1 MRTVITGGGF
11 LVVTALCV
19 LIHCSII
26 STNMRDNEVSNSLD
40 KASDYAVDVMG
51 DIYLRLDYSQGNTAA
66 YMQELIQGFC
76 RAVNEKIGT
85 DGELSVQ
92 VVKADIENGNF
103 DIIVTEDY
111 DYPLR
116 GKKERVV
123 QFLRH
128 LHPDI
133 VLQRLVGRAPEDNT
147 LFTNWSMGWW
157 RVQDLID
164 DMMDEL
170 DAHQGDLC
178 DYLNGK
184 AVRKFIDG
192 GQA

>member
-92 VVKADIENGNF
+92 IGRASC
-103 DIIVTEDY
+103 
-111 DYPLR
+111 R
-116 GKKERVV
+116 ERV
-123 QFLRH
+123 
-128 LHPDI
+128 
-133 VLQRLVGRAPEDNT
+133 
-147 LFTNWSMGWW
+147 
-157 RVQDLID
+157 
-164 DMMDEL
+164 
-170 DAHQGDLC
+170 
-178 DYLNGK
+178 
-184 AVRKFIDG
+184 
-192 GQA
+192 

>member
-76 RAVNEKIGT
+76 SP
-85 DGELSVQ
+85 SVPIFSFT
-92 VVKADIENGNF
+92 A
-103 DIIVTEDY
+103 
-111 DYPLR
+111 
-116 GKKERVV
+116 
-123 QFLRH
+123 
-128 LHPDI
+128 
-133 VLQRLVGRAPEDNT
+133 LQKPCI
-147 LFTNWSMGWW
+147 SSC
-157 RVQDLID
+157 I
-164 DMMDEL
+164 
-170 DAHQGDLC
+170 
-178 DYLNGK
+178 
-184 AVRKFIDG
+184 
-192 GQA
+192 

>member
-51 DIYLRLDYSQGNTAA
+51 DIYLRLDYSQ
-66 YMQELIQGFC
+66 
-76 RAVNEKIGT
+76 NEKIGT

-116 GKKERVV
+116 GKKGSCSYE
-123 QFLRH
+123 
-128 LHPDI
+128 
-133 VLQRLVGRAPEDNT
+133 
-147 LFTNWSMGWW
+147 
-157 RVQDLID
+157 
-164 DMMDEL
+164 
-170 DAHQGDLC
+170 
-178 DYLNGK
+178 K
-184 AVRKFIDG
+184 AFSFEP
-192 GQA
+192 Q

>member
-51 DIYLRLDYSQGNTAA
+51 DIYTAA
-66 YMQELIQGFC
+66 YMQELIQSFC

-116 GKKERVV
+116 GKKGSCSYE
-123 QFLRH
+123 
-128 LHPDI
+128 
-133 VLQRLVGRAPEDNT
+133 
-147 LFTNWSMGWW
+147 
-157 RVQDLID
+157 
-164 DMMDEL
+164 
-170 DAHQGDLC
+170 
-178 DYLNGK
+178 K
-184 AVRKFIDG
+184 AFSFEP
-192 GQA
+192 

>member
-66 YMQELIQGFC
+66 YMQ
-76 RAVNEKIGT
+76 AVNEKIGT

-116 GKKERVV
+116 GKKGSCSYE
-123 QFLRH
+123 
-128 LHPDI
+128 
-133 VLQRLVGRAPEDNT
+133 
-147 LFTNWSMGWW
+147 
-157 RVQDLID
+157 
-164 DMMDEL
+164 
-170 DAHQGDLC
+170 
-178 DYLNGK
+178 K
-184 AVRKFIDG
+184 AFSFEP
-192 GQA
+192 Q

>member
-1 MRTVITGGGF
+1 MRSGLF
-11 LVVTALCV
+11 
-19 LIHCSII
+19 S
-26 STNMRDNEVSNSLD
+26 
-40 KASDYAVDVMG
+40 
-51 DIYLRLDYSQGNTAA
+51 
-66 YMQELIQGFC
+66 
-76 RAVNEKIGT
+76 
-85 DGELSVQ
+85 
-92 VVKADIENGNF
+92 
-103 DIIVTEDY
+103 
-111 DYPLR
+111 
-116 GKKERVV
+116 
-123 QFLRH
+123 FLRH

-184 AVRKFIDG
+184 SSTEIYRWGTA
-192 GQA
+192 

>member
-1 MRTVITGGGF
+1 MVVI
-11 LVVTALCV
+11 ALCV

-116 GKKERVV
+116 DKKGSCSYE
-123 QFLRH
+123 
-128 LHPDI
+128 
-133 VLQRLVGRAPEDNT
+133 
-147 LFTNWSMGWW
+147 
-157 RVQDLID
+157 
-164 DMMDEL
+164 
-170 DAHQGDLC
+170 
-178 DYLNGK
+178 K
-184 AVRKFIDG
+184 AFSFEP
-192 GQA
+192 

>member
-1 MRTVITGGGF
+1 MRI
-11 LVVTALCV
+11 ALFSFYA
-19 LIHCSII
+19 ISI
-26 STNMRDNEVSNSLD
+26 
-40 KASDYAVDVMG
+40 
-51 DIYLRLDYSQGNTAA
+51 Q
-66 YMQELIQGFC
+66 
-76 RAVNEKIGT
+76 
-85 DGELSVQ
+85 
-92 VVKADIENGNF
+92 
-103 DIIVTEDY
+103 
-111 DYPLR
+111 
-116 GKKERVV
+116 
-123 QFLRH
+123 
-128 LHPDI
+128 DI

-184 AVRKFIDG
+184 TVRKFIDG

>member
-11 LVVTALCV
+11 LVVIALCV

-40 KASDYAVDVMG
+40 NAVDVMG

-116 GKKERVV
+116 GKK
-123 QFLRH
+123 
-128 LHPDI
+128 
-133 VLQRLVGRAPEDNT
+133 GRCSYE
-147 LFTNWSMGWW
+147 
-157 RVQDLID
+157 
-164 DMMDEL
+164 
-170 DAHQGDLC
+170 
-178 DYLNGK
+178 K
-184 AVRKFIDG
+184 AFSFEP
-192 GQA
+192 Q

>member
-40 KASDYAVDVMG
+40 
-51 DIYLRLDYSQGNTAA
+51 N
-66 YMQELIQGFC
+66 MQELIQGFC

-116 GKKERVV
+116 GKKGSCSYEKA
-123 QFLRH
+123 FLFE
-128 LHPDI
+128 P
-133 VLQRLVGRAPEDNT
+133 
-147 LFTNWSMGWW
+147 
-157 RVQDLID
+157 
-164 DMMDEL
+164 
-170 DAHQGDLC
+170 
-178 DYLNGK
+178 
-184 AVRKFIDG
+184 
-192 GQA
+192 

>member
-1 MRTVITGGGF
+1 M
-11 LVVTALCV
+11 
-19 LIHCSII
+19 
-26 STNMRDNEVSNSLD
+26 
-40 KASDYAVDVMG
+40 
-51 DIYLRLDYSQGNTAA
+51 
-66 YMQELIQGFC
+66 
-76 RAVNEKIGT
+76 
-85 DGELSVQ
+85 
-92 VVKADIENGNF
+92 
-103 DIIVTEDY
+103 
-111 DYPLR
+111 
-116 GKKERVV
+116 
-123 QFLRH
+123 
-128 LHPDI
+128 
-133 VLQRLVGRAPEDNT
+133 LQCLVGSAPEAHN

>member
-103 DIIVTEDY
+103 DIINVNEVSAGWS
-111 DYPLR
+111 L
-116 GKKERVV
+116 
-123 QFLRH
+123 FL
-128 LHPDI
+128 DS
-133 VLQRLVGRAPEDNT
+133 ET
-147 LFTNWSMGWW
+147 LFGM
-157 RVQDLID
+157 V
-164 DMMDEL
+164 
-170 DAHQGDLC
+170 
-178 DYLNGK
+178 LNGSCSYEK
-184 AVRKFIDG
+184 AFSFEP
-192 GQA
+192 Q

>member
-1 MRTVITGGGF
+1 M
-11 LVVTALCV
+11 
-19 LIHCSII
+19 I
-26 STNMRDNEVSNSLD
+26 SAEE
-40 KASDYAVDVMG
+40 YA
-51 DIYLRLDYSQGNTAA
+51 
-66 YMQELIQGFC
+66 
-76 RAVNEKIGT
+76 
-85 DGELSVQ
+85 
-92 VVKADIENGNF
+92 
-103 DIIVTEDY
+103 
-111 DYPLR
+111 
-116 GKKERVV
+116 ERVV

-178 DYLNGK
+178 DYLMVKQYVNL
-184 AVRKFIDG
+184 
-192 GQA
+192 

>member
-116 GKKERVV
+116 GKKGSCSYE
-123 QFLRH
+123 
-128 LHPDI
+128 
-133 VLQRLVGRAPEDNT
+133 
-147 LFTNWSMGWW
+147 
-157 RVQDLID
+157 
-164 DMMDEL
+164 
-170 DAHQGDLC
+170 
-178 DYLNGK
+178 K
-184 AVRKFIDG
+184 AFSVE
-192 GQA
+192 QQ

>member
-51 DIYLRLDYSQGNTAA
+51 DIYLRLDYSQGNTVA
-66 YMQELIQGFC
+66 YMQELIQGF
-76 RAVNEKIGT
+76 
-85 DGELSVQ
+85 SVQ

-116 GKKERVV
+116 GKKGSCSYE
-123 QFLRH
+123 
-128 LHPDI
+128 
-133 VLQRLVGRAPEDNT
+133 
-147 LFTNWSMGWW
+147 
-157 RVQDLID
+157 
-164 DMMDEL
+164 
-170 DAHQGDLC
+170 
-178 DYLNGK
+178 K
-184 AVRKFIDG
+184 AFSFEP
-192 GQA
+192 

>member
-76 RAVNEKIGT
+76 RAVNEKI
-85 DGELSVQ
+85 
-92 VVKADIENGNF
+92 
-103 DIIVTEDY
+103 EDY

-116 GKKERVV
+116 GKKGSCSYE
-123 QFLRH
+123 
-128 LHPDI
+128 
-133 VLQRLVGRAPEDNT
+133 
-147 LFTNWSMGWW
+147 
-157 RVQDLID
+157 
-164 DMMDEL
+164 
-170 DAHQGDLC
+170 
-178 DYLNGK
+178 K
-184 AVRKFIDG
+184 AFSFEP
-192 GQA
+192 Q